1 MKKITA
7 DMTIAQVIEKNPQGV
22 EILSS
27 YGTNC
32 KKCPNIVKKT
42 LADAAKKHDINLQ
55 ELLEKLNN

>member
-1 MKKITA
+1 MERITEK
-7 DMTIAQVIEKNPQGV
+7 MTIAEVIARNPKAV

-42 LADAAKKHDINLQ
+42 LLDASQKHEIDLR
-55 ELLEKLNN
+55 ELLEKLNG